1 MGREF
6 KDTKILALVKKM
18 DKYLKER
25 EIPELKDK
33 EFWNTIKISV
43 DMFLTENGYPFYAVI
58 NDINR
63 IMAIK
68 MDNEATVFEIR
79 IRYDISKKRP
89 ISERTYSFKSLVKT
103 GPCFDMPVSE
113 AVDRRIY
120 GISYELEELSYD
132 AEKLGYS
139 SIDEMIAAYEYAEK
153 IIDKLKYKKLSYD
166 FIPENEREK
175 FKKLKHEKKTDT
187 WLVFIKSTYVRDAQA
202 FIGNVQADIHPYSK
216 DLDDDN
222 AWLDVHGAT
231 LVAIYKDITKDEVVD
246 RINHT
251 YPEAADGVFQILTP
265 EDFKSNTSIVL

>member
-43 DMFLTENGYPFYAVI
+43 DMFLTENGYPFNAVI

-68 MDNEATVFEIR
+68 MDNGCTLFEIK
-79 IRYDISKKRP
+79 IRYDTSKKKA
-89 ISERTYSFKSLVKT
+89 ISDRTYAFKSLVKT
-103 GPCFDMPVSE
+103 GACFDMSVSE
-113 AVDRRIY
+113 AVGRRVY

-132 AEKLGYS
+132 AEKLGYAS
-139 SIDEMIAAYEYAEK
+139 VDEMITAYENAEK
-153 IIDKLKYKKLSYD
+153 IVDKLKCKKLSFDFIPDNEREKYKKLQQ
-166 FIPENEREK
+166 
-175 FKKLKHEKKTDT
+175 EKKIDT
-187 WLVFIKSTYVRDAQA
+187 WLIFIKSAYVRDAQA
-202 FIGNVQADIHPYSK
+202 FIGNAQADIHTYSK
-216 DLDDDN
+216 DLDDDI

-246 RINHT
+246 RIKHV
-251 YPEAADGVFQILTP
+251 YPEAADGVFQILKP
-265 EDFKSNTSIVL
+265 DDFKSDSCIDL